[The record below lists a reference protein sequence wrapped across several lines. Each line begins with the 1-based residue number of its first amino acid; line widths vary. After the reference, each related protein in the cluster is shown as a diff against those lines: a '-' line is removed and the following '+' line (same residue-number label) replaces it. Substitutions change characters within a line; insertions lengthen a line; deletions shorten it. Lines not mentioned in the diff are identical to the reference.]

1 MILNDVALCAALTFN
16 ILNDILAISKNIER
30 MEERTM
36 SELEKMD
43 ALRERLNVTYAQ
55 AKQAL
60 EAANGDLSQA
70 LIYLEKQTSAD
81 GQPQPEKPTKEESEN
96 FVRNVIDQIKNIIQE
111 GNVTKVRLKNAE
123 KVLIEIPATLGVVGI
138 GVLLFSPLMLAVTA
152 LGAVAAVSKEMVFEI
167 EKTDG
172 TVESRQLSWPQFGR
186 GKEKP

>member
-1 MILNDVALCAALTFN
+1 MT
-16 ILNDILAISKNIER
+16 
-30 MEERTM
+30 
-36 SELEKMD
+36 ELEKMD
-43 ALRERLNVTYAQ
+43 ALRDRLNVTYAQ
-55 AKQAL
+55 AKEAL
-60 EAANGDLSQA
+60 DAANGDLAQA
-70 LIYLEKQTSAD
+70 LIHLENPNAGDEKAQPDKQDKA
-81 GQPQPEKPTKEESEN
+81 ESEN

-123 KVLIEIPATLGVVGI
+123 KTLIEIPATLGVVGI

-186 GKEKP
+186 GKDKD